1 MRDESKF
8 MPQNP
13 ADMEEFRTRMTKAG
27 ELLTEGIKATL
38 SKVESETQIRFVLG
52 LDKDNPYAIL
62 PTWHPQNLKAYAP
75 DETSPAEG
83 GEGSVSAE

>member
-8 MPQNP
+8 IPRS
-13 ADMEEFRTRMTKAG
+13 AEDMEDFKTRMGKAG

-38 SKVESETQIRFVLG
+38 TKVESETQIRFVLG

-62 PTWHPQNLKAYAP
+62 PTWHPQNLKQY
-75 DETSPAEG
+75 
-83 GEGSVSAE
+83 GEENVEEKAKTE